1 MARKPSSTL
10 TEAEQRLM
18 EVLWERGHGTVAQVQ
33 EALPEED
40 RPAFNT
46 VQTLL
51 RILEQKGY
59 LRHEEAGRAF
69 VYHPLVGRDEASRA
83 AVKHLLQRFFNNSAE
98 LLTVRLVQDEQLSSD
113 ELNRLKRLI
122 EEAEDA

>member
-1 MARKPSSTL
+1 MPRKPSQTL

-18 EVLWERGHGTVAQVQ
+18 EVHKRATVAQVLEQ
-33 EALPEED
+33 LPEGE

-69 VYHPLVGRDEASRA
+69 VYYPLVGRVEATRA
-83 AVKHLLQRFFNNSAE
+83 AVKQLLERFFDNSAE
-98 LLTVRLVQDEQLSSD
+98 LLTVRLLEDEQLSEA
-113 ELNRLKRLI
+113 ELERLRLLI
-122 EEAEDA
+122 EEAKSR